1 MLVSVFVNA
10 QKSTVNRLL
19 MINDYLSE
27 IRTTVNTKNLKK
39 QQLQKLEIL
48 IKEASAKEKQFRSD
62 LKEVIPT
69 ESLDYKTMTDSFHLI
84 LQSVALYRSDIS
96 NDESGLSEKRFLNQN
111 IPPLIDKILYHCK
124 RFEENIKFNTH

>member
-27 IRTTVNTKNLKK
+27 IRTTVNTKNLQK

-69 ESLDYKTMTDSFHLI
+69 ESLDYKTMTDSCHLI
-84 LQSVALYRSDIS
+84 LQSMALYRSDIS
-96 NDESGLSEKRFLNQN
+96 NNESGLSEKRFLIQN
-111 IPPLIDKILYHCK
+111 IPLLIDQILYHCK
-124 RFEENIKFNTH
+124 RFEENINFNTH